1 MKTTRLILPHQY
13 HAAER
18 WLARQAGKGL
28 RLTRFGGGMFLF
40 AQSEPKEKT
49 FLFVRT
55 LPKDAE
61 AGEIIRQLKTELHAQ
76 EVPGGRFSPVLLVLS
91 GRGGTEL
98 AALRKRLRY
107 RALLA
112 DLAYAFPCVLL
123 CFVGLPVGL
132 VLLPAAG
139 AVVFLMAAGKE
150 WFHRDE
156 DT

>member
-1 MKTTRLILPHQY
+1 MKTTRMILPHQY

-18 WLARQAGKGL
+18 WLADQAGKGL
-28 RLTRFGGGMFLF
+28 RLTRFGWGTFHF

-61 AGEIIRQLKTELHAQ
+61 AREIIQQLKTELHAQ
-76 EVPGGRFSPVLLVLS
+76 EVPGGRFSPALLVLS

-112 DLAYAFPCVLL
+112 DLTYAFPCVLL
-123 CFVGLPVGL
+123 CFAGLPIGL
-132 VLLPAAG
+132 ALLPAGCA
-139 AVVFLMAAGKE
+139 AVYLLAAGKE
-150 WFHRDE
+150 WFYRDE